1 MKLKI
6 NFFETGTIFLFG
18 GGGEGG
24 LEIPFTFLC
33 PPSPSEF
40 FLCLLVLLIFFL
52 SFIEEINSPF
62 ILYVKFS
69 IYVNVYLYY
78 NVLWGEMKYFFT
90 FIKILKK
97 NIVLHF
103 CFIKTK
109 FPKRNCFLLRRHHNM
124 YENKLFVG

>member
-18 GGGEGG
+18 GGGGG
-24 LEIPFTFLC
+24 AGDSLHIFMSPLPFK
-33 PPSPSEF
+33 F
-40 FLCLLVLLIFFL
+40 FLCLIVLLIFFL